1 MCKKVAKRLAVRRK
15 SRIFAENNS
24 DMANYVRFDWAM
36 KRLLR
41 DKANHAV
48 LEGLMTSLLGERF
61 TIVRFLESE
70 GNQTDETDK
79 FNRVDMLVE
88 NERGELVI
96 IEIQNSRELTYFHR
110 MLYGVSKVITD
121 YIKIGDDYGKGRK
134 VYSVNIVYFSI
145 GQGTEY
151 VYHRKMVF
159 RGLHDSNDVLRLSK
173 RQQEAFFGIVDDTNE
188 RKEAGDLFPE
198 YYLLKVNN
206 FDRVAKTPLDEWIA
220 FLKTGEISADTTVP
234 GLVEARECLNL
245 DKMSEADRHAY
256 MRHMDNIWYQKN
268 ALTTSFDDGMRKGRA
283 EGRAEGEAIGLEKGE
298 AIGLEKGKKL
308 EKLETARN
316 LKSLGVPIETIATA
330 TGLST
335 DEINSL

>member
-1 MCKKVAKRLAVRRK
+1 M
-15 SRIFAENNS
+15 N

-121 YIKIGDDYGKGRK
+121 YIKIGNDYGKVRK

-145 GQGTEY
+145 GQGTDY
-151 VYHRKMVF
+151 VYHGKTVF
-159 RGLHDSNDVLRLSK
+159 RGLHDSNDVLRLSR
-173 RQQEAFFGIVDDTNE
+173 RQQEVFFGHVADDANV

-206 FDRVAKTPLDEWIA
+206 FDSVAKTPLDEWIR
-220 FLKTGEISADTTVP
+220 FLKTGEIASDTTAP
-234 GLVEARECLNL
+234 GLVEALECLNI
-245 DKMSEADRHAY
+245 DNMSECDRHAY
-256 MRHMDNIWYQKN
+256 LRHMDNIWYQKN
-268 ALTTSFDDGMRKGRA
+268 ALTTSFDDGMQKGL
-283 EGRAEGEAIGLEKGE
+283 EKGEAIGLEKGE

-308 EKLETARN
+308 EKIETARN
-316 LKSLGVPIETIATA
+316 LKSLSVPIETIAKA
-330 TGLST
+330 TGLT
-335 DEINSL
+335 IEEILSM

>member
-1 MCKKVAKRLAVRRK
+1 MAVKRK

-110 MLYGVSKVITD
+110 VLYGVSKVITD
-121 YIKIGDDYGKGRK
+121 YIKIGDDYGKVRK

-145 GQGTEY
+145 GQGTDY
-151 VYHRKMVF
+151 VYHGKTVF

-173 RQQEAFFGIVDDTNE
+173 RQQEAFFGIVDDTNG

-283 EGRAEGEAIGLEKGE
+283 EGRAEGEAIGM
-298 AIGLEKGKKL
+298 EKGKKL